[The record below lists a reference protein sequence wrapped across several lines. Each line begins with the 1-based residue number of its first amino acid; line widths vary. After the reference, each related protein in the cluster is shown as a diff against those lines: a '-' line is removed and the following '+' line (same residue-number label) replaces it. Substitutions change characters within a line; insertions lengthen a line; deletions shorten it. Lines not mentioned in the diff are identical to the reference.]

1 MKCPKCKVEIEDVFV
16 ISEFTQLGLLKGN
29 VIVEYDNDVDDPIG
43 NTIRILCKKCFADI
57 TKFVKE
63 K

>member
-1 MKCPKCKVEIEDVFV
+1 MKCPLCKKVIEDVFV

-29 VIVEYDNDVDDPIG
+29 TIVEYDNDVDDPIG
-43 NTIRILCKKCFADI
+43 VTIRILCRDCFGDI

-63 K
+63 